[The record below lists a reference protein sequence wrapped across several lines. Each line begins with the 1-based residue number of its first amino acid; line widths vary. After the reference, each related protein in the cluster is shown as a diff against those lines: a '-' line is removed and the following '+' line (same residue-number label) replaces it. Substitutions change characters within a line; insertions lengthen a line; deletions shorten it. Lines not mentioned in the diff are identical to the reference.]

1 MEVHS
6 LRCYNCG
13 GHHKA
18 SKRMEMRAILTA
30 NDPVDRGAESS
41 QVGSTLQAGQEHK
54 MRIKRSNVLVRG
66 RLGM

>member
-30 NDPVDRGAESS
+30 NDPADRGAESS

-54 MRIKRSNVLVRG
+54 M
-66 RLGM
+66 

>member
-13 GHHKA
+13 GRHKA

-30 NDPVDRGAESS
+30 NDPAGRGAESS
-41 QVGSTLQAGQEHK
+41 QVL
-54 MRIKRSNVLVRG
+54 G
-66 RLGM
+66 RWGPHFKQDRNTKCE